1 MMSGVGFNA
10 LFAMPWV
17 SIPPRLL
24 FGFFA
29 GLVFDLLRKN
39 SKLYMNLF
47 AVGGFSFVFTI
58 MHTVLVFADLF
69 IFYPDTMKG
78 LFLSSSPVAE
88 GVTYT
93 FTMVI
98 AFGML
103 GEAIL
108 ASILTPLVSKALSKV
123 RRS

>member
-1 MMSGVGFNA
+1 
-10 LFAMPWV
+10 MPWV